1 MTSEERLRR
10 EIIKEME
17 ETWRDEDADEQEKTL
32 LTKILS
38 HLQSFP
44 SRLKDYYAGLIET
57 LREKNSPHRKRK
69 VDSQTAIEKSSSE
82 NLRSKVTDDIKEA
95 LNNREENRE
104 EN

>member
-38 HLQSFP
+38 HLQSFR

-57 LREKNSPHRKRK
+57 LTEKNSPHHRKRK
-69 VDSQTAIEKSSSE
+69 IDSQTAIEKSSSE

-95 LNNREENRE
+95 LNNRDEN
-104 EN
+104 